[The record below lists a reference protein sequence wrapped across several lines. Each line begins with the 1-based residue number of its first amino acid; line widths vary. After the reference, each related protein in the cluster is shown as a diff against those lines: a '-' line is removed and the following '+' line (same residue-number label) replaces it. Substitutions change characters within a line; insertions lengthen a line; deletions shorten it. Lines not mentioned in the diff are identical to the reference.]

1 MYSWEIG
8 NRVNWRYEARGGYGY
23 LQRVAAIVRKVGA
36 KRITIE
42 VAERDVVSGKW
53 VRKLTSV
60 KPENLSPRE
69 TLCVEL
75 GEGEAANV

>member
-1 MYSWEIG
+1 MYSWGPG

-23 LQRVAAIVRKVGA
+23 SQRVAAIVRKVGP

-42 VAERDVVSGKW
+42 VAERDIVSGEW

-60 KPENLSPRE
+60 KPENLSPRAA
-69 TLCVEL
+69 LCAEL
-75 GEGEAANV
+75 GECEAANV